1 MPEDDPLLTVPEIAK
16 ELRVTEVTVRTWIRA
31 GQLPALRAGRRG
43 YRVRR
48 SALDQML
55 AINQPAAQHWPGEPV
70 AFEDISLRA
79 YVTLPD
85 DR

>member
-1 MPEDDPLLTVPEIAK
+1 MPDDDPLLTVPEIAR

-31 GQLPALRAGRRG
+31 GQLPAIRAGMRG

-48 SALDQML
+48 SDLERMVAVDRPMP
-55 AINQPAAQHWPGEPV
+55 PAPAERV
-70 AFEDISLRA
+70 AFEDTSLRA
-79 YVTLPD
+79 YVRLPD

>member
-31 GQLPALRAGRRG
+31 GQLPALRAGMRG

-55 AINQPAAQHWPGEPV
+55 ALNQPAPPPRPGEPV

-79 YVTLPD
+79 HVTLPD